1 MKKKELL
8 KQIIRDYHLQD
19 KFNVKPRELKL
30 PIDSGKIITLVGV
43 RRSGKTSILYET
55 INSLNIPKEKTLFI
69 NFEDERLD
77 LDVTE
82 LNLILEAYLELYPN
96 LNLNECYF
104 FFDEIQNISGWER
117 FVRRVYDTVSK
128 NIFITGSNSKLLSSE
143 IATNLRGRSLSFEV
157 FPLSFREFLEFNDI
171 KIDLY
176 SSVFLAH
183 IKNMMEKFLTQG
195 GFPELIFLNDKF
207 KIATLQE
214 YFDVLIYR
222 DLIERYNITNSVA
235 LKFFIKRVLSS
246 STKIVS
252 INKIYNEL
260 KSNNI
265 KIGKNTLYDF
275 LEYVQNIYLS
285 LTLHKF
291 DNKLSIK
298 ELGEKKVYGIDTGLV
313 SAIDYSFSKNIGKV
327 LENAIFL
334 ELKRK
339 KVEIFYYRDGN
350 SECDFLTFKDG
361 KINKAIQVTY
371 SLENEETKK
380 REFKGLLKVCKKF
393 NLNKGYII
401 TYDSEDYIE
410 IDSIKIEIIP
420 FFKWVLSS

>member
-176 SSVFLAH
+176 SSVSLAH